1 MLPLYMQ
8 DQMYLLLVTEVG
20 LRRGSRA
27 VTGFATVVNQISYG
41 CLISDLEKHYRCH
54 KWRM

>member
-20 LRRGSRA
+20 PRGRLSCNC
-27 VTGFATVVNQISYG
+27 GFATVVNQINDGLSN
-41 CLISDLEKHYRCH
+41 K
-54 KWRM
+54 